1 MNDHVWPELE
11 TLHTLWLEVGHRH
24 HTLTLTTVSTLAF
37 RAIRCEEQCRQCL
50 QAIDS
55 ITSITDVCSYCDAL
69 ELLQQALET
78 WIEAEVKLT
87 VLFLENK
94 RYRFASRVCNQ
105 QLLISCT
112 NQQQRLIAT
121 YLLLQHSLYEACTAQ
136 HMLLASQ
143 PLASGM
149 ALRGEAE

>member
-1 MNDHVWPELE
+1 MKDELWPELD
-11 TLHTLWLEVGHRH
+11 TLHALWLHAGQQ
-24 HTLTLTTVSTLAF
+24 HTALPLIIICTLAF
-37 RAIRCEEQCRQCL
+37 RSIRCEEQCRQRL
-50 QAIDS
+50 QTIES
-55 ITSITDVCSYCDAL
+55 ITTLTDVCSYCDAL

-87 VLFLENK
+87 VLVVEQK
-94 RYRFASRVCNQ
+94 HCCSTTHRYGQ

-121 YLLLQHSLYEACTAQ
+121 CLLLQHFLYEACTTQ
-136 HMLLASQ
+136 QMLLASQ

-149 ALRGEAE
+149 ALRGRAE